1 MTSTSQGSCWD
12 FQLLGPQLW
21 EDALVSVDDKGR
33 PGWGGGGGAARAGCR
48 GTGRKQGLVAAG

>member
-21 EDALVSVDDKGR
+21 EDALVSVDDKRR
-33 PGWGGGGGAARAGCR
+33 PGGAGAARAGCR